1 MSLSPILFHLLQELL
16 KTKFT
21 DVGGDR
27 GNMFSV
33 LGAQVVVIL
42 SPPQIHISG
51 KHMN

>member
-27 GNMFSV
+27 GNMYSV
-33 LGAQVVVIL
+33 LGAQVIIL

-51 KHMN
+51 RHMN